1 MSAMKERC
9 NCDARSRETRDP
21 TESCA
26 AGRVE
31 RPARPLLATAL
42 VAAVLCLFVCG
53 CPSKKEDP
61 PKPDPSSPESYM
73 NDKEFR
79 GRLAAER
86 REHVSLIRD
95 RNAIA
100 EKMKEMIE
108 AKKAELKT
116 EDLEKV
122 RVELEKDPA
131 WNDLY
136 SQCTNANAKVEAH
149 SRKRLGIVRDRIA
162 PRKPKKQPV
171 SK

>member
-1 MSAMKERC
+1 MA
-9 NCDARSRETRDP
+9 
-21 TESCA
+21 
-26 AGRVE
+26 VV
-31 RPARPLLATAL
+31 LLAL
-42 VAAVLCLFVCG
+42 VAG
-53 CPSKKEDP
+53 CPSKKEEP

-86 REHVSLIRD
+86 KEHVALIRD

-100 EKMKEMIE
+100 DRMKEVIE

-122 RVELEKDPA
+122 KVELEKDPA

-136 SQCTNANAKVEAH
+136 TQITNANKKAEAQGRKVLSTANA
-149 SRKRLGIVRDRIA
+149 RIT
-162 PRKPKKQPV
+162 PRRQNDKPV

>member
-1 MSAMKERC
+1 
-9 NCDARSRETRDP
+9 
-21 TESCA
+21 
-26 AGRVE
+26 
-31 RPARPLLATAL
+31 
-42 VAAVLCLFVCG
+42 
-53 CPSKKEDP
+53 
-61 PKPDPSSPESYM
+61 M

-79 GRLAAER
+79 GKLAAER

-149 SRKRLGIVRDRIA
+149 SRKRLGIVRDRITPA
-162 PRKPKKQPV
+162 PVGSRVPRDRSVGRGAPTAPKNPAGRGVPTAPAATKQPV

>member
-1 MSAMKERC
+1 MA
-9 NCDARSRETRDP
+9 
-21 TESCA
+21 
-26 AGRVE
+26 VV
-31 RPARPLLATAL
+31 LLAL
-42 VAAVLCLFVCG
+42 VAG
-53 CPSKKEDP
+53 CPSKKEEP

-86 REHVSLIRD
+86 KEHVALIRD

-100 EKMKEMIE
+100 DRMKEMIE

-122 RVELEKDPA
+122 KVELEKDPA

-136 SQCTNANAKVEAH
+136 AQCTNANAKVEAH
-149 SRKRLGIVRDRIA
+149 SRERLGIVRERIA
-162 PRKPKKQPV
+162 PKGRRPAKAPV